1 MKIRPTLS
9 LLATAITLCSFAQE
23 EHTKGFDLQA
33 GVAYNQ
39 SSGIKNPTGIGMF
52 LKTRYSPNSK
62 LRLGLQVEPTLLA
75 DGEYVQESLPPIR
88 GGANYLVNSYLSA
101 GWLLGHRQANED
113 GKKHPRF
120 SVYTQAIMSTHR
132 VYIGTDD
139 DRERQTYF
147 GVGLG
152 ADCDIRRW
160 TFSSSWNL
168 MPGDGIENFVS
179 LNVGYAL
186 VKRG

>member
-1 MKIRPTLS
+1 MKTRLTLW
-9 LLATAITLCSFAQE
+9 LLATVITLSSHAQE
-23 EHTKGFDLQA
+23 EQTKGFDLKA

-39 SSGIKNPTGIGMF
+39 ASGIKNPTGVGVF
-52 LKTRYSPNSK
+52 LKTRYSLTPK

-75 DGEYVQESLPPIR
+75 EGEYVQESLPPIR

-101 GWLLGHRQANED
+101 GWLLGQRQTDGD
-113 GKKHPRF
+113 GKKHPQF

-132 VYIGTDD
+132 VYTGTDD